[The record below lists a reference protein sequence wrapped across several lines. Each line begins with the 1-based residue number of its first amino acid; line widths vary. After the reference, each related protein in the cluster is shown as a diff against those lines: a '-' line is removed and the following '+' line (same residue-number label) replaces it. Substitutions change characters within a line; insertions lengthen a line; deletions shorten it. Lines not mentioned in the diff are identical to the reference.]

1 MSEFWDI
8 YKKRVAEGAD
18 RLSKP
23 PKEVEQNILWLKAYV
38 TERMEK
44 EDIKRYVG
52 KSGANDGSFGFKEE
66 FVNIL
71 MHYAFEAGE
80 KNREYSFNNATKSMK
95 DALDKVKD
103 ALDDAG
109 WIDYNDNW

>member
-18 RLSKP
+18 RLSNP

-52 KSGANDGSFGFKEE
+52 KSGADDGSFGFKEE

-71 MHYAFEAGE
+71 MHYAFEAGM
-80 KNREYSFNNATKSMK
+80 KNREHQFNESTKNMK
-95 DALDKVKD
+95 ETLDKITDV
-103 ALDDAG
+103 LYDAG
-109 WIDYNDNW
+109 LIYDN

>member
-18 RLSKP
+18 KLPAP

-38 TERMEK
+38 TEKMEK
-44 EDIKRYVG
+44 EGLARYVG

-66 FVNIL
+66 FVNLL
-71 MHYAFEAGE
+71 MHYAFEAGM
-80 KNREYSFNNATKSMK
+80 KNREYQFNESTKNMK
-95 DALDKVKD
+95 ETLDKITEVMI
-103 ALDDAG
+103 DAG
-109 WIDYNDNW
+109 WVDNEY

>member
-18 RLSKP
+18 KLSTP

-44 EDIKRYVG
+44 EGLAKYVG
-52 KSGANDGSFGFKEE
+52 KSGADDGSFGFKEE
-66 FVNIL
+66 FVNLL
-71 MHYAFEAGE
+71 MHYAFEAGM
-80 KNREYSFNNATKSMK
+80 KNREHQFNEATKNMK
-95 DALDKVKD
+95 ETLDKITEVMI
-103 ALDDAG
+103 DAG
-109 WIDYNDNW
+109 WVDNEY

>member
-95 DALDKVKD
+95 DALNKVKD

>member
-38 TERMEK
+38 TERIEK

-66 FVNIL
+66 FVNYL
-71 MHYAFEAGE
+71 MHYAFEAGM
-80 KNREYSFNNATKSMK
+80 KNREHQFNESTKNMK
-95 DALDKVKD
+95 ETLDKITEVMI
-103 ALDDAG
+103 DAG
-109 WIDYNDNW
+109 WVDNEY

>member
-44 EDIKRYVG
+44 EDIKLYVG

-66 FVNIL
+66 FVNYL

-80 KNREYSFNNATKSMK
+80 KSREYSFNNATKSMK

-109 WIDYNDNW
+109 WIDNEY

>member
-18 RLSKP
+18 KLPAP

-38 TERMEK
+38 TEKMEK
-44 EDIKRYVG
+44 EGLAKYVG

-66 FVNIL
+66 FVNLL
-71 MHYAFEAGE
+71 MHYAFEAGM
-80 KNREYSFNNATKSMK
+80 KHREHNFKAETKSMK
-95 DALDKVKD
+95 ESLYKITQV
-103 ALDDAG
+103 LIDAG
-109 WIDYNDNW
+109 WVDNEY